1 MADEDIRMLLQALLD
16 YFGWLKAIEEPRG
29 SRLSARYGQILIDF
43 VIFSIHKDIVWKDM
57 FTFDTFRE
65 FRKYTVLKKTSHA
78 IITLSGYLQERG
90 RILEALKIPKYQVGL
105 PEIYEQYLLYL
116 EQTKEVSD
124 GLVSGTR
131 RVLAPFHDYL
141 ESRKI
146 KLAALKIKHLD
157 AFMAEFKVAKTTLR
171 TYRHHLRGFL
181 KYLYQERRILKR
193 NLAPLLVGAPLFDQK
208 KPPKFLRPQEVQK
221 LFSSLK
227 LSTPTHIRT
236 YAMVYLAYTLGLRPV
251 EISRITLD
259 DISFKKKEIII
270 RCRKANNPTT
280 LPLPDETI
288 KAIAAY
294 VLKVR
299 PKSTY
304 RALFLG
310 FSTPYKP
317 ASSSVVI
324 HHISKAM
331 KKAGL
336 SSSAYWLR
344 HTYAQ
349 NLLRIGRSIYEIKEM
364 MGHESIQS
372 TQRYLHIDTELMRK
386 VIFNETL

>member
-16 YFGWLKAIEEPRG
+16 YFEWLKAIEEPRG

-90 RILEALKIPKYQVGL
+90 RISQPLLIPNYQVQL
-105 PEIYEQYLLYL
+105 PLIYEQYLLYL

>member
-1 MADEDIRMLLQALLD
+1 
-16 YFGWLKAIEEPRG
+16 
-29 SRLSARYGQILIDF
+29 
-43 VIFSIHKDIVWKDM
+43 
-57 FTFDTFRE
+57 
-65 FRKYTVLKKTSHA
+65 
-78 IITLSGYLQERG
+78 
-90 RILEALKIPKYQVGL
+90 
-105 PEIYEQYLLYL
+105 
-116 EQTKEVSD
+116 
-124 GLVSGTR
+124 
-131 RVLAPFHDYL
+131 
-141 ESRKI
+141 
-146 KLAALKIKHLD
+146 
-157 AFMAEFKVAKTTLR
+157 
-171 TYRHHLRGFL
+171 
-181 KYLYQERRILKR
+181 
-193 NLAPLLVGAPLFDQK
+193 
-208 KPPKFLRPQEVQK
+208 VQK